1 MTTESKHFSWSTKAP
16 LGFHYLFTPP
26 PPCCSTAN
34 TIETETRCV
43 VISSRDAQS
52 GNHVTAQ
59 KDKELGGCKE
69 GGEEDGVEGRQPVVR
84 IRRQWVVVVNV
95 FVPITIQHEAGVTW
109 SARWVEGNGGSAG

>member
-16 LGFHYLFTPP
+16 LGFYYLFTPPP

-59 KDKELGGCKE
+59 KDKELGDVKKE
-69 GGEEDGVEGRQPVVR
+69 EKKTVWKGANQLSVAD
-84 IRRQWVVVVNV
+84 
-95 FVPITIQHEAGVTW
+95 
-109 SARWVEGNGGSAG
+109 SNGW